1 MRKGS
6 CCSAALGSVTLP
18 RTRVPHPDGW
28 ASPRNTRVRTD
39 RHHMRPDRQTPPVS
53 GQTDR
58 HQGPGD
64 TACVPPPS
72 APHPPAE
79 SFAAY
84 LEVEDNRPY
93 EPQGELG
100 VAICNVVIAD
110 VHQFHLK
117 EQQNGQTPPSATP
130 LGPSPTRPPP
140 GAQRGTAPPA
150 PFPSPGWLKGQRSK
164 ETRPPGASAPPAAA
178 GGIFHGP
185 RTLVGQP
192 EVLSQHLTLY
202 FGSRGAAPRPR
213 SPEH

>member
-1 MRKGS
+1 MAVMRKGS

-18 RTRVPHPDGW
+18 RTRVPHHDGW

-39 RHHMRPDRQTPPVS
+39 RHHPCPDRQTD
-53 GQTDR
+53 TR
-58 HQGPGD
+58 APG
-64 TACVPPPS
+64 TQHVPPPS

-117 EQQNGQTPPSATP
+117 EQQNGQSPPSATP

-140 GAQRGTAPPA
+140 GAQRGTAPTA

-178 GGIFHGP
+178 GGIFHSP
-185 RTLVGQP
+185 RTPVGQP